1 MYVLFGHLVC
11 DLLVIGSFANLVPLG
26 LGQDRLRLLLGLL
39 LLHFLLVFV
48 LALI

>member
-26 LGQDRLRLLLGLL
+26 LGQNRLRLPLGLL
-39 LLHFLLVFV
+39 LLVALL
-48 LALI
+48 I